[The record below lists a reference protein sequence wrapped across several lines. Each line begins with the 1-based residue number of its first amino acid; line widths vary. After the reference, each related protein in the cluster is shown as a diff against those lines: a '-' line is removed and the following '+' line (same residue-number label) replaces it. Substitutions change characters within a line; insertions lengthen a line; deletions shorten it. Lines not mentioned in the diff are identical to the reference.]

1 MNTVFDVIGSEMEP
15 LAALT
20 DLQVIPYFL
29 SAKKTYILK
38 YI

>member
-1 MNTVFDVIGSEMEP
+1 MNTVLDVLGSENEP

-20 DLQVIPYFL
+20 DLQVMPSFS
-29 SAKKTYILK
+29 SAKQTCISK